1 MLIKLKVV
9 NSNKYIPSKRGVYMK
24 CLLEKLFK
32 KEGGGAPI
40 HREISKHYSIF
51 LFYLLLLSDFKVVFK

>member
-1 MLIKLKVV
+1 
-9 NSNKYIPSKRGVYMK
+9 MK

-51 LFYLLLLSDFKVVFK
+51 LFYLLLLSDFKVVCK